1 MVELHGNNGIVDTG
15 DIAFTFETVEN
26 PRNLRN
32 ERMED
37 PTLNWVDQDYHI
49 DGFRVYPY
57 GSSNNLP
64 KVLNEVIQKNYI
76 APGILKK
83 KAQLLW
89 GQGPRLYTEKYNEDG
104 SITRQWV
111 KDDEVQAWLD
121 SWDAEGYMLA
131 MDVDYQHLEG
141 GFTKMYQQKGS
152 RINKPWIAKLE
163 HVNAED
169 ARLASPQINPSRKA
183 THCIVTDWRFK
194 KIENLLNYKSYPLF
208 DFKNPFEHEL
218 SVMYSNMYSFCS
230 EYYTVPDI
238 YGSLEWLR
246 RSTAIPLILKAL
258 SKNSINLKYHV
269 ISPDKFWNDMRDKLV
284 EQATKRGVVYE
295 ESELI
300 TYKKN
305 FLKRVADVLSGADN
319 TGKFWHSVKY
329 TEIDG
334 NKIFEHGW
342 EIKEIKQNIKDFVSS
357 QIEISKHAAYA
368 TSVGLQVHTAIGNVA
383 NESNSDSGSEQIY
396 AFKNYLATGVN
407 IPEMIVLKP
416 INYALAAN
424 FPAKKLKI
432 GFYHDQP
439 KKEEDVS
446 PADRIKN
453 N

>member
-15 DIAFTFETVEN
+15 DVAFTFETIEN
-26 PRNLRN
+26 PRGLRN
-32 ERMED
+32 ERIDD

-49 DGFRVYPY
+49 DGYRVYPY

-89 GQGPRLYTEKYNEDG
+89 GQGLHLYTEDYLEDG
-104 SITRQWV
+104 SITRKWL
-111 KDDEVQAWLD
+111 KDPEIQAWLD
-121 SWDAEGYMLA
+121 SWDAEGYVMK
-131 MDVDYQHLEG
+131 MDVDYQHIEA
-141 GFTKMYQQKGS
+141 GFHKIYQSKGS
-152 RINKPWIAKLE
+152 RIDKPWIAKLE
-163 HVNAED
+163 WVNAED
-169 ARLASPQINPSRKA
+169 ARLASVQTNPDRKA
-183 THCIVTDWRFK
+183 THCVVTDWKFK
-194 KIENLLNYKSYPLF
+194 KIENLLHYKAYPLF

-269 ISPDKFWNDMRDKLV
+269 ISPQKYWDDTRDQLKA
-284 EQATKRGVVYE
+284 QATKLNKVYQ

-305 FLKRVADVLSGADN
+305 FLKKVADVLSGADN

-334 NKIFEHGW
+334 TRILEHGW
-342 EIKEIKQNIKDFVSS
+342 EIKEIKQNIKDFVSA
-357 QIEISKHAAYA
+357 QIDISKHAAYA
-368 TSVGLQVHTAIGNVA
+368 ATVGLQVHSALGNVG
-383 NESNSDSGSEQIY
+383 NESNSDSGSEQVN
-396 AFKNYLATGVN
+396 AFKNYMASGVN
-407 IPEMIVLKP
+407 IPEMIILKP
-416 INYALAAN
+416 LNYAIAAN
-424 FPAKKLKI
+424 WPGKGVKA
-432 GFYHDQP
+432 GFYYQQP
-439 KKEEDVS
+439 KNEEEIS
-446 PADRIKN
+446 PKN
-453 N
+453 RMINN